1 LTVAVS
7 RSRLVALTVTAVVV
21 SALCVVAGW
30 WQWQRTQEALDLE
43 RATIAEPVAVADAAD
58 VDGFPAMSVGR
69 SAYASGEYADQQIYV
84 GPRAFEGRSG
94 WWVLT
99 PLTTEGETVVVLRG
113 WVEDRGAAATAI
125 PTGPVS
131 VSGTLQPFETF
142 YADRPRSPEG
152 DLVVASRPEIEAEWG
167 APVISLLFVLA
178 EQDPAS
184 DPGLVPVAPTVAAGG
199 APFPWQNAAYT
210 VQWFVFAGFAWV
222 MWWMWAIRGRR
233 DEANADSLAT

>member
-1 LTVAVS
+1 MAAS
-7 RSRLVALTVTAVVV
+7 RSRLVALTVTAAVV

-43 RATIAEPVAVADAAD
+43 RATIAAPIPMADAAD
-58 VDGFPAMSVGR
+58 VNGFPAISVGR
-69 SAYASGEYADQQIYV
+69 SAYTSGEYLDQQTYV
-84 GPRAFEGRSG
+84 GPREFDGRAG

-99 PLTTEGETVVVLRG
+99 PLQTDGGTVVVLRG
-113 WVEDRGAAATAI
+113 WVEDRGDAATAI

-152 DLVVASRPEIEAEWG
+152 DLVVVSRPEIEAEW
-167 APVISLLFVLA
+167 ATPVTSLLLVLA
-178 EQDPAS
+178 EQDPAG
-184 DPGLVPVAPTVAAGG
+184 DPGLVPVEPTVATGDV
-199 APFPWQNAAYT
+199 PFPWQNAAYT

-233 DEANADSLAT
+233 DEADADSLAT

>member
-1 LTVAVS
+1 MAAP

-21 SALCVVAGW
+21 SAMCVVAGW

-58 VDGFPAMSVGR
+58 ADGFPAMSVGR
-69 SAYASGEYADQQIYV
+69 SAYASGEYTDLQIYV
-84 GPRAFEGRSG
+84 GPREFDGLSG

-99 PLTTEGETVVVLRG
+99 PLTTEEGTVVVLRG
-113 WVEDRGAAATAI
+113 WVENRGAAAAAI

-152 DLVVASRPEIEAEWG
+152 DLVVVSRSEIEAAWG
-167 APVISLLFVLA
+167 APVTSLLLVLA
-178 EQDPAS
+178 EQVPAS
-184 DPGLVPVAPTVAAGG
+184 DPGMAPVEPTVAAGG

-210 VQWFVFAGFAWV
+210 VQWFLFACFTWV
-222 MWWMWAIRGRR
+222 MWWMWAIRDRR
-233 DEANADSLAT
+233 DAADADSLAT